1 MLSNPMGDVARQI
14 LAAVARGNEPD
25 AAAVRQAL
33 PDLSARVVYRTLGN
47 LKAAGYLERSDAG
60 HYVCTGKQPCSGDA
74 RKARTDDADEDEP
87 LPRDTRSIDETIAA
101 AATLNSIWAIAQHRA
116 RV

>member
-1 MLSNPMGDVARQI
+1 MLGNPMGAVARQI

-25 AAAVRQAL
+25 AAAVRKAL
-33 PDLSARVVYRTLGN
+33 PDLQPRVVYRTLGN
-47 LKAAGYLERSDAG
+47 LTAQGYLERSDAG
-60 HYVCTGKQPCSGDA
+60 HYACTGKQPCSD
-74 RKARTDDADEDEP
+74 TDVAEADEP

-101 AATLNSIWAIAQHRA
+101 AATLNSIWAIAQHQA